1 MILLAGAG
9 LLIAS
14 FANMRAV
21 DPGFARQGLITARVV
36 HAPTGYDSVAA
47 VTEFERRVLER
58 LRATPGIASAGATSS
73 LPFVRGW
80 NTVMTVDGN
89 NEATEGGLEWRAV
102 SPGYLKTLGIQVLRG
117 RGG

>member
-36 HAPTGYDSVAA
+36 LQRGTSENPLG
-47 VTEFERRVLER
+47 RRIWI
-58 LRATPGIASAGATSS
+58 GKYAGK
-73 LPFVRGW
+73 P
-80 NTVMTVDGN
+80 
-89 NEATEGGLEWRAV
+89 
-102 SPGYLKTLGIQVLRG
+102 G